1 MPQIGRNPVSVLKL
15 DSPSQEH
22 PFLVLLSDLRDS
34 RCSYPHIYNYKY
46 KQKQYKCWKNIT
58 YTCGDIDTYKSVGHA
73 NGRQVEKCI
82 GKFGRKSRCPVN
94 GNRFRSSLF
103 PFPFLFLFRCASLLH
118 RCPFAR
124 LTFFKQIQLRTP
136 LGDVSV
142 SVLLVSGLRRPIYRL
157 PKKEKQDNTE
167 SATRTKTKSNLNSN
181 LNLKSQ
187 LIAVCVCVCV
197 RGVERNKQ
205 PNTQPTAATMLD
217 IKSSA
222 DYLSRS
228 TGSFSNFS
236 MLFAGEWAVC
246 EPARPSATWNPS
258 NYTKLA
264 P

>member
-1 MPQIGRNPVSVLKL
+1 MGCRQDDGRTQGRICAIWRRNEINCYAAVPQIGRNPVSVLKL

-34 RCSYPHIYNYKY
+34 RWAYPHIYNYKY

-181 LNLKSQ
+181 LNLKS
-187 LIAVCVCVCV
+187 
-197 RGVERNKQ
+197 
-205 PNTQPTAATMLD
+205 
-217 IKSSA
+217 
-222 DYLSRS
+222 
-228 TGSFSNFS
+228 
-236 MLFAGEWAVC
+236 
-246 EPARPSATWNPS
+246 
-258 NYTKLA
+258 
-264 P
+264 